1 MEVSKKC
8 ASLSQQQGF
17 NLLLSIVVVA
27 LLAISTVNYVD
38 NRKRMAI
45 EQQFITEAASF
56 MDVQTKRL
64 KKITAREEYSDKL
77 FMAGL
82 SNRET
87 SDRMALL
94 TELTGYKFR
103 GEQNALGEAKEE
115 VSQNNK
121 DSK

>member
-1 MEVSKKC
+1 
-8 ASLSQQQGF
+8 
-17 NLLLSIVVVA
+17 
-27 LLAISTVNYVD
+27 
-38 NRKRMAI
+38 MAI

-94 TELTGYKFR
+94 AELTGYKFK
-103 GEQNALGEAKEE
+103 GEQNALGEAEEE